1 MEVQW
6 CAESPR
12 SRRSTDVRSLH
23 LPLDIV
29 GEVQASLND
38 AAVLVTAEHDTI
50 LVDLPKWQIGLIA
63 LRRSGRRAD
72 REEVLQRMQATLQL
86 ADLTVH
92 FRLMGKIVARLG
104 TEARPGVWSW
114 VLGVRPLEIKPAG
127 VLSVITTLRR

>member
-1 MEVQW
+1 
-6 CAESPR
+6 
-12 SRRSTDVRSLH
+12 VRSLQ

-38 AAVLVTAEHDTI
+38 DAVLVTAEHDTI
-50 LVDLPKWQIGLIA
+50 LVDLPRRRIGLRT
-63 LRRSGRRAD
+63 LRRSGRRAH

-104 TEARPGVWSW
+104 TRARPGVWSW
-114 VLGVRPLEIKPAG
+114 VLGVRPLEIRPTG